1 MILLFPHRF
10 KFPNS
15 TGVYVERLPP
25 RSDGTVKEAI
35 RDALKK
41 HGRIVDISIEGD
53 GDARKALVIFQR
65 VIDMEKLVNDS
76 HISILSMRVRI
87 RAANHVVVQVI
98 FDSGCDLYNLFTL
111 ASRTLYVGGLESRIS
126 DETLRRRFGKY
137 GTILDVDVKNYESP
151 SPFAFIQFADIDS
164 AVRAINT
171 HATTVQPAN
180 KKGKKFQPNFGR
192 SMTTNK
198 LWIGSIPPQI
208 GEEYVI
214 QKLRSLSEGV
224 VDVVVDMRVRQ
235 AIVVFS
241 STEGAQAALNRIKA
255 GVPKQFVFKV
265 ESGEARVPADFCSDR
280 LHDHFIDRKHG
291 GIPVKN
297 PVSLPTTPTI
307 GSGCI
312 SVGGSSVQDE
322 DSLTALLAPPPD
334 PPSDMPR

>member
-1 MILLFPHRF
+1 
-10 KFPNS
+10 
-15 TGVYVERLPP
+15 
-25 RSDGTVKEAI
+25 
-35 RDALKK
+35 
-41 HGRIVDISIEGD
+41 
-53 GDARKALVIFQR
+53 
-65 VIDMEKLVNDS
+65 MEKLVNDS

-87 RAANHVVVQVI
+87 RAANHVIVQEAYN
-98 FDSGCDLYNLFTL
+98 DYLSLNSPAGSGATVGSDAELPAKYASPNGNRNEVDVFHPK

-171 HATTVQPAN
+171 HSSTVQPAN

-208 GEEYVI
+208 AEEYVI

-255 GVPKQFVFKV
+255 GVPKQL
-265 ESGEARVPADFCSDR
+265 SLRGLIRSDLLRNGLPSRADIFRCAGVAEVRNLTSD
-280 LHDHFIDRKHG
+280 
-291 GIPVKN
+291 V
-297 PVSLPTTPTI
+297 
-307 GSGCI
+307 
-312 SVGGSSVQDE
+312 
-322 DSLTALLAPPPD
+322 
-334 PPSDMPR
+334 

>member
-1 MILLFPHRF
+1 MTTSSI
-10 KFPNS
+10 S
-15 TGVYVERLPP
+15 TTSNGTASPKASSEVSRRRSPSPRIKDIGRRSPDPANICGTTSSSVSSSSLSTVAHSSGGLQGVYVERLPP

-35 RDALKK
+35 RDVLKK

-53 GDARKALVIFQR
+53 GDSRKALVIFQR
-65 VIDMEKLVNDS
+65 VVDMEKLVNDS

-87 RAANHVVVQVI
+87 RAANHVVVQEAYNDYLSLNSPAGCGATVGQ
-98 FDSGCDLYNLFTL
+98 DSTNLPAKY
-111 ASRTLYVGGLESRIS
+111 ASPNGNRNE
-126 DETLRRRFGKY
+126 
-137 GTILDVDVKNYESP
+137 VDAFHPKNYESP

-171 HATTVQPAN
+171 HSNAVQPAN
-180 KKGKKFQPNFGR
+180 KKAKKFLPNFGR

-241 STEGAQAALNRIKA
+241 STEGAQTALNRIKD
-255 GVPKQFVFKV
+255 GVPKQ
-265 ESGEARVPADFCSDR
+265 
-280 LHDHFIDRKHG
+280 L
-291 GIPVKN
+291 
-297 PVSLPTTPTI
+297 
-307 GSGCI
+307 
-312 SVGGSSVQDE
+312 
-322 DSLTALLAPPPD
+322 
-334 PPSDMPR
+334 

>member
-1 MILLFPHRF
+1 MMRSEGHRKEQGRSPDTLNVCGATSASSVSSGSANILTH
-10 KFPNS
+10 S
-15 TGVYVERLPP
+15 TGGLQGVYVERLPP
-25 RSDGTVKEAI
+25 RSDGTVKEALK
-35 RDALKK
+35 DALKK

-65 VIDMEKLVNDS
+65 VVDMDKLVNDS
-76 HISILSMRVRI
+76 HISVLSARVRL
-87 RAANHVVVQVI
+87 RAANHVVVQEAYN
-98 FDSGCDLYNLFTL
+98 DYLSLNSPAGSGATVGPDVDLPAKYASPNGNRNEVDAFHPK

-151 SPFAFIQFADIDS
+151 SPFAFIQFADIES

-171 HATTVQPAN
+171 HSSVILPAS

-198 LWIGSIPPQI
+198 LWVGAIPPQI
-208 GEEYVI
+208 AEDYVI

-241 STEGAQAALNRIKA
+241 STEAAQAALNRIKA
-255 GVPKQFVFKV
+255 GVPKQ
-265 ESGEARVPADFCSDR
+265 
-280 LHDHFIDRKHG
+280 L
-291 GIPVKN
+291 
-297 PVSLPTTPTI
+297 
-307 GSGCI
+307 
-312 SVGGSSVQDE
+312 
-322 DSLTALLAPPPD
+322 
-334 PPSDMPR
+334 

>member
-1 MILLFPHRF
+1 MTTSSI
-10 KFPNS
+10 S
-15 TGVYVERLPP
+15 TTSNGTASPKASSEVSRRRSPSPRIKDIGRRSPDPANICGATSSSVSSSSLSTVAHSSGGLQGVYVERLPP

-35 RDALKK
+35 RDVLKK

-53 GDARKALVIFQR
+53 GDSRKALVIFQR
-65 VIDMEKLVNDS
+65 VVDMEKLVNDS

-87 RAANHVVVQVI
+87 RAANHVVVQEAYNDYLSLNSPAGCGATVGQ
-98 FDSGCDLYNLFTL
+98 DSTNLPAKY
-111 ASRTLYVGGLESRIS
+111 ASPNGNRNEV
-126 DETLRRRFGKY
+126 DAFHPKTLRRRFAKY
-137 GTILDVDVKNYESP
+137 GTILEVDVKNYESP

-171 HATTVQPAN
+171 HSNAVQPAN
-180 KKGKKFQPNFGR
+180 KKAKKFLPNFGR

-241 STEGAQAALNRIKA
+241 STEGAQTALNRIKD
-255 GVPKQFVFKV
+255 GVPKQ
-265 ESGEARVPADFCSDR
+265 
-280 LHDHFIDRKHG
+280 L
-291 GIPVKN
+291 
-297 PVSLPTTPTI
+297 
-307 GSGCI
+307 
-312 SVGGSSVQDE
+312 
-322 DSLTALLAPPPD
+322 
-334 PPSDMPR
+334 